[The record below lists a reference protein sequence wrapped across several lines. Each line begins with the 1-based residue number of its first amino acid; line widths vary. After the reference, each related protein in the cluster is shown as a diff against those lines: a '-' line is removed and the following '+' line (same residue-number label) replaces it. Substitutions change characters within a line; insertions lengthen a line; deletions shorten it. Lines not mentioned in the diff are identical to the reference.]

1 MNWVVG
7 MNEEELVERT
17 KHFSWYVSLHDSI
30 LNNIFDVSFLILHGI
45 ERFKLEYGTSDLH
58 WGKTI
63 RKYPQKR

>member
-1 MNWVVG
+1 MDWVVG

-45 ERFKLEYGTSDLH
+45 ERFKFE
-58 WGKTI
+58 
-63 RKYPQKR
+63 